1 MRCHSLHSLCGGGL
15 TGAFLSPPLAK
26 KAETPSIIP
35 ARLSS
40 KPMLTGLVRA
50 ELKEA
55 TVRGVCIGITKA
67 LHERTEAT
75 ASTMRSIITAE
86 CGYDCGVGQIAD
98 EMKGEM

>member
-26 KAETPSIIP
+26 KAETPSIMA
-35 ARLSS
+35 ARESS
-40 KPMLTGLVRA
+40 KPMLAGLVRA

-75 ASTMRSIITAE
+75 ASTMRSIITA
-86 CGYDCGVGQIAD
+86 DVVTIAVSD
-98 EMKGEM
+98 RLLTK

>member
-26 KAETPSIIP
+26 KAETPSIM
-35 ARLSS
+35 AANESS
-40 KPMLTGLVRA
+40 NPMLTGLVRA

-75 ASTMRSIITAE
+75 ARKMRSIITA
-86 CGYDCGVGQIAD
+86 DVVTIAVSD
-98 EMKGEM
+98 RLLTK

>member
-75 ASTMRSIITAE
+75 ARKMRSIITA
-86 CGYDCGVGQIAD
+86 DVVTIAVSD
-98 EMKGEM
+98 RLLTK